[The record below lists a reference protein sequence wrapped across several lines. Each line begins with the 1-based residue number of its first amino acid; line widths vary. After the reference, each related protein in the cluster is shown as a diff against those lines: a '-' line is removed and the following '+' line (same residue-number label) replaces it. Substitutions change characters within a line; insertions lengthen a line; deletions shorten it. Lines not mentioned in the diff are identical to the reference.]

1 MAKVISVSNQKGGV
15 GKTTTTCSVAAGLKK
30 RGFRVLAID
39 LDPQGNLGFSV
50 GADTETSATIYDV
63 LKGDVKLQYAIQRMP
78 AMDVIISSILLSG
91 IELEFTSTGRE
102 YLLKNALKPVQD
114 MYDYILLDTPPALG
128 ILTINAFTASDT
140 VVVPMLPDIF
150 SLQGIAQ
157 LYETVERVRNYCNP
171 RLSIA
176 GILLTRFNP
185 RTLLGREV
193 RGTAE
198 LIAKDLH
205 HPRVSKPIS
214 AAVSPREK
222 RSPCRRACSIMP
234 RTAPSPATTINLS
247 TNCSQRRRDGA
258 LARTKREI
266 DKELMY
272 KKLMPSARAAR
283 ETEQAEQQ
291 AIGGETV
298 TPVVPSAPAVQ
309 TVPPPPPASAQK
321 PSEPRRLAIPALD
334 SRQMVVVNTM
344 ESYVL
349 GKLDEVLERFSCC
362 RCDRCKKD
370 IVALALNKLPPKYM
384 VLAEGQPEPDIDPQ
398 TNAQIVAAMIQAVIK
413 VRAHPRH

>member
-15 GKTTTTCSVAAGLKK
+15 GKTTTTCSIAAGLKK

-50 GADTETSATIYDV
+50 GADSETSATIYDV
-63 LKGDVKLQYAIQRMP
+63 LKGDVKIQYAIQRMP
-78 AMDVIISSILLSG
+78 AVDVIISSILLSG
-91 IELEFTSTGRE
+91 IELEFTSSGRE
-102 YLLKNALKPVQD
+102 YLLKNALKPVQE

-157 LYETVERVRNYCNP
+157 LAETVERVRGYCNP

-205 HPRVSKPIS
+205 IRVFDTFIRNSVVAGEAQS
-214 AAVSPREK
+214 LQ
-222 RSPCRRACSIMP
+222 RSLFDY
-234 RTAPSPATTINLS
+234 APHNTI
-247 TNCSQRRRDGA
+247 TRDYDKFITEL
-258 LARTKREI
+258 LA
-266 DKELMY
+266 KE
-272 KKLMPSARAAR
+272 
-283 ETEQAEQQ
+283 
-291 AIGGETV
+291 V
-298 TPVVPSAPAVQ
+298 
-309 TVPPPPPASAQK
+309 
-321 PSEPRRLAIPALD
+321 
-334 SRQMVVVNTM
+334 
-344 ESYVL
+344 
-349 GKLDEVLERFSCC
+349 
-362 RCDRCKKD
+362 
-370 IVALALNKLPPKYM
+370 
-384 VLAEGQPEPDIDPQ
+384 
-398 TNAQIVAAMIQAVIK
+398 
-413 VRAHPRH
+413 